1 MRYTM
6 HRENITDGMLIFVS
20 GNTLVGRLIQF
31 LTFGDWSHVG
41 IAFWITDSHG
51 NRRLMSCE
59 CWPGGSRIV
68 NVGSFAA
75 KRLAFVDVGI
85 DWASV
90 GDECLA
96 STGAVDYGWVDL
108 VAAYAKDVA
117 TKLNMKWFMKYL
129 PNHKG
134 MICSE
139 FALNTMIKAG
149 VVEACDPVV
158 SPNKLFQIC
167 IPYMNYQPIYTE
179 EV

>member
-6 HRENITDGMLIFVS
+6 HRDSIKDGMLVFVS
-20 GNTLVGRLIQF
+20 GSTIVGRIIQF

-41 IAFWITDSHG
+41 IVFWITDTHG
-51 NRRLMSCE
+51 NKRLMSCE

-75 KRLAFVDVGI
+75 KRLAFVDVGLN
-85 DWASV
+85 WEEV
-90 GDECLA
+90 GDKCLGI
-96 STGAVDYGWVDL
+96 TGAVDYGWVDL
-108 VAAYAKDVA
+108 VTAYAKDVA
-117 TKLNMKWFMKYL
+117 TKLGLTWLVKRL
-129 PNHKG
+129 PDHEG

-139 FALNTMIKAG
+139 FVLSTMIEAG

-158 SPNKLFQIC
+158 SPNKLFNMC
-167 IPYMNYQPIYTE
+167 IPYMNYPPIYTE